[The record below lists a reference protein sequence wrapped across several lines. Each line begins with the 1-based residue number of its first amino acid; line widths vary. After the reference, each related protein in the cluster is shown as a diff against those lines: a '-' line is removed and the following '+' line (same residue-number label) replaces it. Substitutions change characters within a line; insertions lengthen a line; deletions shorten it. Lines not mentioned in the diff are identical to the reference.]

1 MRICVLGAGA
11 VGALIAA
18 RLARVGHDV
27 SVLARGA
34 TLSGIQAHGL
44 RVIEQDQAGV
54 ELTWTTRVRAAA
66 DAAAFGPQDLVVV
79 AVKAPALRTAVAG
92 IAPLLEAGT
101 MVLPTMNG
109 VPWWFVDAA
118 EGPLRGM
125 RLASVDPHGEIAAA
139 LPVERVLG
147 AVVHWASSC
156 PQPGVVRLNFGNR
169 LLIGEPRGGRSERL
183 DAVAAALRD
192 AGFDAE
198 ASNDVRREVWYKL
211 WGNMTLNPLSAVTG
225 ATADRMLSDP
235 LLVRFCA
242 DCMREAATVGDRI
255 GCPVGY
261 SPEDRLE
268 VARKLG
274 AFKTSMLQD
283 VEARRAVEL
292 DTLVAAVHEI
302 AQRVQVPTPNID
314 ALLGIA
320 RVHAKVHGLYPE

>member
-1 MRICVLGAGA
+1 MRICILGAGA

-18 RLARVGHDV
+18 RLARAEHDV

-34 TLSGIQAHGL
+34 TLSEIQARGL
-44 RVIEQDQAGV
+44 RVIEQDEAGA
-54 ELTWTTRVRAAA
+54 ERTWSIGVRAAA
-66 DAAAFGPQDLVVV
+66 DAASLGPQDLVVV

-92 IAPLLEAGT
+92 IAPLLDART
-101 MVLPTMNG
+101 VVLPTMNG
-109 VPWWFVDAA
+109 VPWWFFDAV

-125 RLASVDPHGEIAAA
+125 RLASVDPHGAVAAA

-156 PQPGVVRLNFGNR
+156 PQPGTVRLNFGNR
-169 LLIGEPRGGRSERL
+169 LLIGEPRGGRTERL
-183 DAVAAALRD
+183 DAVTGALRN

-198 ASNDVRREVWYKL
+198 ASNDVRRELWYKL

-242 DCMREAATVGDRI
+242 ECMREAAAVGEKI
-255 GCPVGY
+255 GCPIGH
-261 SPEDRLE
+261 SPEDRLD
-268 VARKLG
+268 VARRLG

-283 VEARRAVEL
+283 VEAHRAVEL
-292 DTLVAAVHEI
+292 DTLVTAVHEI
-302 AQRVQVPTPNID
+302 AQRVQMPTPNID

-320 RVHAKVHGLYPE
+320 RVHAKVHGLYPQ